1 MTDNKRIIG
10 LDEAR
15 EIIKRDGVAR
25 VYATFKDGVYIGQID
40 RIASETKLD
49 ELTGA
54 YRVELWTSSMATDD
68 LIHNARIK
76 IVHI

>member
-1 MTDNKRIIG
+1 MSDNKRVIG

-15 EIIKRDGVAR
+15 AIIKRNGVAR

-40 RIASETKLD
+40 RIASESKLD
-49 ELTGA
+49 ELTSV
-54 YRVELWTSSMATDD
+54 YRVDLWTNSMTTDD
-68 LIHNARIK
+68 LISNARIN